1 MNRLSWLSRLTLAA
15 LFLIANT
22 SNAMAQ
28 TLPVRV
34 TAVGNIATVE
44 VGTAESPLAEVS
56 ITFDDASGLSPAALG
71 VSAELVSLD
80 DPLLLARLPDPLH
93 TQLDSA
99 LPLMI
104 TIEPPAL
111 GGLVF
116 NRTARVEVHTHA
128 LVYAAGSSYR
138 LLKAPLN
145 GAFRDITDD
154 VAPGSVRA
162 RGTTGGFSQF
172 LVVADV
178 RSSSTVIDEKTG
190 WLRARIATLPATE
203 RTSFNAQLD
212 AVEAAVASGAYADA
226 IAAVDS
232 LRAHASARAG
242 NGLTQTW
249 RATRDGDNQAGDI
262 MAGAATLRFSVAFLR
277 DYGE

>member
-1 MNRLSWLSRLTLAA
+1 MNRLSWLSRLMLAA
-15 LFLIANT
+15 FFLLAT
-22 SNAMAQ
+22 TANAMAQ
-28 TLPVRV
+28 TVPVRV
-34 TAVGNIATVE
+34 TAVGNTATVE
-44 VGTAESPLAEVS
+44 VGAVGQPLAEMIV
-56 ITFDDASGLSPAALG
+56 TFDDASGLSAASLG
-71 VSAELVSLD
+71 VSAQLVSLT
-80 DPLLLARLPDPLH
+80 DPLLLARLPDPLY

-128 LVYAAGSSYR
+128 LVYTAGSSYR

-145 GAFRDITDD
+145 GAFRDITDEI
-154 VAPGSVRA
+154 APGSVRA

-178 RSSSTVIDEKTG
+178 RSSSTVIAEKIG
-190 WLRARIATLPATE
+190 WLRARIATLPTTE
-203 RTSFNAQLD
+203 RSSFDSQLNA
-212 AVEAAVASGAYADA
+212 AETAVASGAYADA

-232 LRAHASARAG
+232 LRAHAAARAG
-242 NGLTQTW
+242 TGLTQQW

-262 MAGAATLRFSVAFLR
+262 MAGAASLRFSVAFLR

>member
-1 MNRLSWLSRLTLAA
+1 MNRLSWLSRLMLAA
-15 LFLIANT
+15 VFLLATTAN
-22 SNAMAQ
+22 AAAQ
-28 TLPVRV
+28 TVPVRV
-34 TAVGNIATVE
+34 TTVGNVATVE
-44 VGTAESPLAEVS
+44 IGVIGQPLAELIV
-56 ITFDDASGLSPAALG
+56 TFDDASGLSAASLG

-80 DPLLLARLPDPLH
+80 DPLLLARLPDPLY

-111 GGLVF
+111 GGLAF

-138 LLKAPLN
+138 LLKAPLS
-145 GAFRDITDD
+145 GAFRDITDEI
-154 VAPGSVRA
+154 APGSVRA

-172 LVVADV
+172 LIVADV
-178 RSSSTVIDEKTG
+178 RSSSIVIAEKIDS
-190 WLRARIATLPATE
+190 LRARIATLPATE
-203 RTSFNAQLD
+203 RSSFDSQLD
-212 AVEAAVASGAYADA
+212 AAEAAVASGAYADA
-226 IAAVDS
+226 IAVIDS
-232 LRAHASARAG
+232 LRAHAAARAG
-242 NGLTQTW
+242 NGLTEQW
-249 RATRDGDNQAGDI
+249 RATRDGDNQAGDL

>member
-28 TLPVRV
+28 ILPVRV

-212 AVEAAVASGAYADA
+212 AVEASVASGAYADA

>member
-1 MNRLSWLSRLTLAA
+1 MNHLSWLSRLMLAA
-15 LFLIANT
+15 LFLLAT
-22 SNAMAQ
+22 TATAAAQ
-28 TLPVRV
+28 TVPVRV
-34 TAVGNIATVE
+34 TTAGNVATVE
-44 VGTAESPLAEVS
+44 IGVVGELLAEMTV
-56 ITFDDASGLSPAALG
+56 TFDDASGLSAASLG
-71 VSAELVSLD
+71 VSAELVSLT

-116 NRTARVEVHTHA
+116 DRTARIEVHTHA

-138 LLKAPLN
+138 LLKAPLS
-145 GAFRDITDD
+145 GTFVDITDEI
-154 VAPGSVRA
+154 APGSVRA
-162 RGTTGGFSQF
+162 RGTTGGFSQL

-178 RSSSTVIDEKTG
+178 RASSTVIAGKIAS
-190 WLRARIATLPATE
+190 LRARIATLPATE
-203 RTSFNAQLD
+203 RASFDSQLD
-212 AVEAAVASGAYADA
+212 AAEAAVASGAYADA
-226 IAAVDS
+226 IAAIDS
-232 LRAHASARAG
+232 LRAHAAARAG
-242 NGLTQTW
+242 NGITEQW

>member
-1 MNRLSWLSRLTLAA
+1 MNHLSWLSRLMLAA
-15 LFLIANT
+15 FLLVATTANV
-22 SNAMAQ
+22 MAQ
-28 TLPVRV
+28 SLPVRV
-34 TAVGNIATVE
+34 STSGNTATVE
-44 VGTAESPLAEVS
+44 VGTLGQPLAEMI
-56 ITFDDASGLSPAALG
+56 ITFDDASGLSAASLG
-71 VSAELVSLD
+71 VSAQLVSLT
-80 DPLLLARLPDPLH
+80 DPLLLARLPDPLY

-128 LVYAAGSSYR
+128 LVYTAGSSYR

-145 GAFRDITDD
+145 GAFRDITDEI
-154 VAPGSVRA
+154 APGSVRA

-178 RSSSTVIDEKTG
+178 RSSSTVIAQKIG
-190 WLRARIATLPATE
+190 GLRARIATLPTTE
-203 RTSFNAQLD
+203 RSSFDSQLNA
-212 AVEAAVASGAYADA
+212 AEAAVASGAYADA

-232 LRAHASARAG
+232 LRAHAAARAG
-242 NGLTQTW
+242 SGLTQQW

-262 MAGAATLRFSVAFLR
+262 MAGAASLRFSIAFLR